1 MGNRVRLK
9 GLKIKII
16 QMILYYYMNKFI
28 LKNNKGAQCLPFA
41 HSEKQNWV
49 LLYIRK
55 GKILAV

>member
-1 MGNRVRLK
+1 
-9 GLKIKII
+9 
-16 QMILYYYMNKFI
+16 MILYYYMNKFI

-55 GKILAV
+55 GKILAVWKGNFF